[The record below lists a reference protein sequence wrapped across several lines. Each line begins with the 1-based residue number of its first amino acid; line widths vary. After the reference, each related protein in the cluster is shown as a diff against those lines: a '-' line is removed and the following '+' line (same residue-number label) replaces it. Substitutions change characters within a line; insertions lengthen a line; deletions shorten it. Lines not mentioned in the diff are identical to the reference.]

1 MYESLDLSPPC
12 GGYRRAP
19 EVCFETHLMWM
30 PMEDGAEPP
39 AMNWEEVLKGV
50 DFCIAHP
57 VYNSESLGL
66 EVVFEEC

>member
-1 MYESLDLSPPC
+1 VVAI
-12 GGYRRAP
+12 GAAP

-39 AMNWEEVLKGV
+39 AMNWEELLKGV
-50 DFCIAHP
+50 DFCIAP
-57 VYNSESLGL
+57 PLYNAESLGL